1 MKKLGLLFAVIG
13 LLFFVSPP
21 PLMTHAALPAPT
33 SWDYAYKYNAT
44 ADEFQF
50 TDYNETFTNTPVYTR
65 TADST
70 YFNYTYTGT
79 ALGNLPFEVT
89 LTFNRS
95 NTTWK
100 TYGGGYTSDDT
111 KIGSNNLVSS
121 ITEKFYISINNLTN
135 DDYYIYLDTSS
146 TEASTKNYLKLNNLY
161 FAGWYDSNF
170 RTFPAY
176 NTYYNYLY
184 LPAKTSII
192 FGTIATSNK
201 QYLDSFYIKNLGL
214 SASYT
219 AGLNEGLDNLDNAYA
234 QGYADALTEVND
246 MAVAGSLSTIMIVG
260 LGLLLM
266 LFGMIRRIP
275 LLNLISTAAWIYYA
289 VIAGDTGLTI
299 LGISLVI
306 FNVFYTINMIR
317 EGD

>member
-1 MKKLGLLFAVIG
+1 MKKLGLLFAIIG

-21 PLMTHAALPAPT
+21 PLLTHAALTAPA

-44 ADEFQF
+44 VDEFQF
-50 TDYNETFTNTPVYTR
+50 TNYAGTFTNTPVYTR

-89 LTFNRS
+89 LTFNHS
-95 NTTWK
+95 NSTWK
-100 TYGGGYTSDDT
+100 TYGGGYTSDDN
-111 KIGSNNLVSS
+111 KIGSDNLTGSIDKKISIYINNNTNHDYYLSYDISSSVNSAYGFLHYINNNLITDYNGSFNIYDDVSL
-121 ITEKFYISINNLTN
+121 ISLFVPSYSTFNLYRTT
-135 DDYYIYLDTSS
+135 TSGVMYFDGF
-146 TEASTKNYLKLNNLY
+146 YLK
-161 FAGWYDSNF
+161 D
-170 RTFPAY
+170 
-176 NTYYNYLY
+176 
-184 LPAKTSII
+184 
-192 FGTIATSNK
+192 
-201 QYLDSFYIKNLGL
+201 LGV

-219 AGLNEGLDNLDNAYA
+219 AGLNDGEDNLYNAYA
-234 QGYADALTEVND
+234 QGYADALTEVED
-246 MAVAGSLSTIMIVG
+246 VAVAGSLSTIMIVG

-299 LGISLVI
+299 LGVSLVI